1 VSAPHDPRALR
12 PDGRPLRVV
21 HCPVNTAGVPWTNV
35 QALRRRGVDAQL
47 VVFQRYRMHP
57 EADWSLERHGG
68 QVRRQLTQWHALARL
83 LPRTDV
89 FHFYFGL
96 TLVPQSLQF
105 PILKLAGKRSVM
117 HYMGSDIR
125 GKAPEEIAYGK
136 KASAEIVGSYDAIRW
151 VPEAHVIPPG
161 IDLDAIR
168 PVPPSNRA
176 RPIVLHAPSS
186 RQRKGTDHV
195 IEACRGL
202 DVELRIVEDLHHAEA
217 FALFHDV
224 DIVVDQL
231 NAGWYGLFAIESMA
245 LGKPVVTFLH
255 EQAVARTR
263 EAYGVDVPILNATKE
278 TLRGRLEEL
287 LEIGPD
293 GRRTIGAASR
303 EYVERVHDAEQV
315 TDRML
320 DLYASIAQTAA
331 SSARAPARPVA
342 AATETVIS
350 PAVEAGSAGPPS
362 TQLRRLRNQ
371 SLIYGLGGL
380 VSRILAVLLLPLYV
394 NYLTPSDYGHVETLL
409 ALTIVLTIIL
419 RAGIQ
424 TAFFRFWFDADDEQ
438 SHLRVLRTSF
448 WYTMCA
454 ATAGLVA
461 GLALAEP
468 IAEFLFSDAGLAN
481 LVRAAFVSLWAAMN
495 YEQLTWVFRVEQRP
509 VAYVCASLAN
519 ILLTV
524 AGTLLLVVVL
534 EKGAIG
540 VIVGNFS
547 GTLLVY
553 LALLGYRREQLG
565 LGFDRRLFRE
575 MNRFGLPLLPSALF
589 LWMTNFSDRFFLVKL
604 SDAAEVGRYSVGVR
618 IASAMVLLLTA
629 FRTAWP
635 AFAYSIRDDSEARR
649 TYAYVLTYLVFVSS
663 WLAVGLGLISPW
675 LVSWLPNVAFAESSR
690 PVALLAF
697 AAVAFAVY
705 IVVSIGVGRI
715 KRTQFM
721 WAITLAGALV
731 NLVLNLALIPAYGM
745 MGAAVATLAAFVV
758 MAVGISWW
766 SQRVY
771 PVPYQWRRVLTAG
784 LAGVALVVGG
794 KVAGVGLAV
803 AVALTLAYPLV
814 LLPLG
819 FYLPAERRAIGARL
833 RVAR

>member
-1 VSAPHDPRALR
+1 MSAPHDPRALR
-12 PDGRPLRVV
+12 RDGSPLRVV

-83 LPRTDV
+83 LPRADV

-105 PILKLAGKRSVM
+105 PILKLVGKRSLM

-125 GKAPEEIAYGK
+125 GKEPDEIAYGK
-136 KASAEIVGSYDAIRW
+136 KAGAEIVGSYDAIRW

-161 IDLDAIR
+161 IDLAAID
-168 PVPPSNRA
+168 PVPPSD
-176 RPIVLHAPSS
+176 RPRPLVLHAPSS
-186 RQRKGTDHV
+186 RQRKGTDDV
-195 IEACRGL
+195 IAACAGL
-202 DVELRIVEDLHHAEA
+202 DVDLRIVEDLHHEEA
-217 FALFHDV
+217 FALYREA

-231 NAGWYGLFAIESMA
+231 NAGWYGLFAIECMA
-245 LGKPVVTFLH
+245 LGKPIVTFLH
-255 EQAVARTR
+255 DEAVARTR
-263 EAYGVDVPILNATKE
+263 EAFGVEVPILNATKE
-278 TLRGRLEEL
+278 TLRDRLEEL
-287 LEIGPD
+287 IAAGPE
-293 GRRTIGAASR
+293 GRRRIGAASR
-303 EYVERVHDAEQV
+303 EYVERVHDSETV

-320 DLYASIAQTAA
+320 DVYAAVAETA
-331 SSARAPARPVA
+331 SFGEPVVAPASAPYRREAP
-342 AATETVIS
+342 
-350 PAVEAGSAGPPS
+350 PAQAPLGGLG
-362 TQLRRLRNQ
+362 TQLRRLGSQ
-371 SLIYGLGGL
+371 SAIYGLGGL
-380 VSRILAVLLLPLYV
+380 VSRILAVLLLPLYTH
-394 NYLTPSDYGHVETLL
+394 YLTRSDYGRVETLV
-409 ALTIVLTIIL
+409 ALTTVLIIL
-419 RAGIQ
+419 LRGGIQ
-424 TAFFRFWFDADDEQ
+424 TAFFRFWFDSDEREA
-438 SHLRVLRTSF
+438 HLRVLRTSF
-448 WYTMCA
+448 WYTMTM
-454 ATAGLVA
+454 ATVGLVA
-461 GLALAEP
+461 GVALAGP
-468 IAEFLFSDAGLAN
+468 ISEGLFGDAGQAN
-481 LVRAAFVSLWAAMN
+481 LVRASFVALWAAMN

-509 VAYVCASLAN
+509 VAFVWASLAN
-519 ILLTV
+519 IALTV

-534 EKGAIG
+534 EKGAVG

-565 LGFDRRLFRE
+565 LHFDRRLLRE

-589 LWMTNFSDRFFLVKL
+589 LWATNFSDRFFLVKL
-604 SDAAEVGRYSVGVR
+604 SGASEVGLYSVGVR
-618 IASAMVLLLTA
+618 VASAMVLLLTA

-635 AFAYSIRDDSEARR
+635 AFAYSIRDDGEARR

-663 WLAVGLGLISPW
+663 WLAVALGLISPW
-675 LVSWLPNVAFAESSR
+675 LVSLIAADAFAEASR
-690 PVALLAF
+690 VVSLLAF

-715 KRTQFM
+715 KRTQYM
-721 WAITLAGALV
+721 WVVTLAGALV
-731 NLVLNLALIPAYGM
+731 NLALNLALIPTYGM
-745 MGAAVATLAAFVV
+745 MGAAVATLVAFVV
-758 MAVGISWW
+758 MSGGIAWW
-766 SQRVY
+766 SQRIY

-784 LAGVALVVGG
+784 LSGVAIVVGG
-794 KVAGVGLAV
+794 KLAGVGLTV
-803 AVALTLAYPLV
+803 AVTLTLAYPLV